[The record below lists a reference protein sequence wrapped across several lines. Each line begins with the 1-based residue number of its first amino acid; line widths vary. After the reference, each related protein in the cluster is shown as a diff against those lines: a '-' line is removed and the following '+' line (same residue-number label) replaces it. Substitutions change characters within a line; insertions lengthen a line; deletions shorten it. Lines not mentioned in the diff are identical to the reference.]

1 MGKVSSIITLDEWL
15 QFELLSEYWLLTNP
29 VGLWGRGVEVASGG
43 GKAGWL
49 GWCTTTVASVVLLML
64 LATPALSLRLLLFLS
79 RSRGSTVTAALLPR
93 EHNGIE
99 WRTLPIVWSGGARP
113 RVMYT
118 QKTVLLGRPV
128 YSAVDVFRP
137 ETRDRL
143 SRDAEGGLLWCLYT
157 MVMVPRPIVLLGL
170 LPILTCLLLCCMPY
184 CGAGE
189 VKTATKLP
197 WCSVLCRVV
206 CIYHKRQWCGTVVLI
221 MEEAFVLPSKVLF
234 EFGSTYLFLK

>member
-118 QKTVLLGRPV
+118 QKTALLGRPV

-143 SRDAEGGLLWCLYT
+143 SRDAEGGLLWCLYSIHYGDGAT
-157 MVMVPRPIVLLGL
+157 AYSTTRTTSNSYLPPSLLHAL
-170 LPILTCLLLCCMPY
+170 L
-184 CGAGE
+184 
-189 VKTATKLP
+189 
-197 WCSVLCRVV
+197 WS
-206 CIYHKRQWCGTVVLI
+206 W
-221 MEEAFVLPSKVLF
+221 
-234 EFGSTYLFLK
+234 GSENRYKAALV

>member
-1 MGKVSSIITLDEWL
+1 MQREGCCDA
-15 QFELLSEYWLLTNP
+15 Y
-29 VGLWGRGVEVASGG
+29 
-43 GKAGWL
+43 
-49 GWCTTTVASVVLLML
+49 TV
-64 LATPALSLRLLLFLS
+64 
-79 RSRGSTVTAALLPR
+79 
-93 EHNGIE
+93 
-99 WRTLPIVWSGGARP
+99 
-113 RVMYT
+113 
-118 QKTVLLGRPV
+118 
-128 YSAVDVFRP
+128 
-137 ETRDRL
+137 
-143 SRDAEGGLLWCLYT
+143 YT

-234 EFGSTYLFLK
+234 EFGSTYLFLKLVFNINSLGCAHIFVKRIFIKENNEFTSVVILSRLQLPCIVQFFSIFGYKRFSSNAVYTFS